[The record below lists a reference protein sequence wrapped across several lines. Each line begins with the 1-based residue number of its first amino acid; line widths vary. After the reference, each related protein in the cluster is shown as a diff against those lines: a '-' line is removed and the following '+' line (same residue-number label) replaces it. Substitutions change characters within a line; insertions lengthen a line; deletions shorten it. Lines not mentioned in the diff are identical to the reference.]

1 MFCKCRGDPLRSPV
15 EMNTHEFELEVKM
28 KILMFLLGLV
38 AAQVG
43 FVGIVMYQAKNISTS
58 LWDITKYTLMVTPL
72 LILIN
77 ILVNMVTNFGNKI
90 FNNLAF
96 TSIANT
102 MMGVIVAMI
111 LSAIVFKEGITVKA
125 IIGCVFLFIGVILIG
140 LK

>member
-1 MFCKCRGDPLRSPV
+1 
-15 EMNTHEFELEVKM
+15 M
-28 KILMFLLGLV
+28 KILMFLLGLA

-58 LWDITKYTLMVTPL
+58 LWDIAKYTLMVTPL
-72 LILIN
+72 LLIIN
-77 ILVNMVTNFGNKI
+77 ILVNLVTNFGNKI

-102 MMGVIVAMI
+102 MMGVIVAMV
-111 LSAIVFKEGITVKA
+111 LSAIVFKEGITLKA
-125 IIGCVFLFIGVILIG
+125 LLGCIFLFIGVILIG

>member
-1 MFCKCRGDPLRSPV
+1 
-15 EMNTHEFELEVKM
+15 M
-28 KILMFLLGLV
+28 KILMFLLGLA

-43 FVGIVMYQAKNISTS
+43 FVGVVMYQAKNISTS

-102 MMGVIVAMI
+102 MMGVIVAMV
-111 LSAIVFKEGITVKA
+111 LSAIVFKEGITLKA
-125 IIGCVFLFIGVILIG
+125 IIGCVFLFVGVILIG

>member
-1 MFCKCRGDPLRSPV
+1 
-15 EMNTHEFELEVKM
+15 M
-28 KILMFLLGLV
+28 KILMFLLGLA

-58 LWDITKYTLMVTPL
+58 LLDITKYTLMVTPL
-72 LILIN
+72 LIVIN

-90 FNNLAF
+90 FDNLAF

-102 MMGVIVAMI
+102 MMGVIVAMV
-111 LSAIVFKEGITVKA
+111 LSAIVFKEGISVKA
-125 IIGCVFLFIGVILIG
+125 IVGCVFLFVGVILIG